1 LRAPIVPS
9 EWMHNNGLFI
19 KRVEVGDVVMP
30 IGKVKLIDA
39 LLYSM
44 SSDYIEVNID
54 FGEDIA
60 QPNIK
65 FQKTSSGYSAQF
77 FQPYFRLMDE
87 EAIKNVKKAMLKM
100 VNEEMEADEVELEN
114 TVVNDFASKPLI

>member
-1 LRAPIVPS
+1 MS
-9 EWMHNNGLFI
+9 C
-19 KRVEVGDVVMP
+19 P

-44 SSDYIEVNID
+44 SSDDIEVNID
-54 FGEDIA
+54 FAEDIA

-65 FQKTSSGYSAQF
+65 FQKTSSGYSVQF

-87 EAIKNVKKAMLKM
+87 KAIKNVKKAMVKM
-100 VNEEMEADEVELEN
+100 VNEEMEADEVELG
-114 TVVNDFASKPLI
+114 IRG